1 MIYDLRSAPEI
12 KRDGPEW
19 AGVDVEDADIF
30 EGYGMKR
37 EWVPVFAE
45 YVSLIHS
52 NSA

>member
-19 AGVDVEDADIF
+19 AGVDVEDADVF